1 MQPGEFLQMDK
12 NPVAKKHR
20 AAWPFIESLMVGI
33 AGKQWEQLSHGEKT
47 AVLCF
52 ESRFESD
59 AQFQHNWLKRAYE
72 LFAKHDANLD
82 GLLEKA
88 ELGSFLR
95 ELHLDSQ
102 GQALPVGLCL
112 EDVLG

>member
-1 MQPGEFLQMDK
+1 MNKSVTRLDQINSSSLRNTSLAFQTQSLSLSQSMQPGEFLQMDK

-72 LFAKHDANLD
+72 LFAKHDAN
-82 GLLEKA
+82 
-88 ELGSFLR
+88 
-95 ELHLDSQ
+95 
-102 GQALPVGLCL
+102 
-112 EDVLG
+112 